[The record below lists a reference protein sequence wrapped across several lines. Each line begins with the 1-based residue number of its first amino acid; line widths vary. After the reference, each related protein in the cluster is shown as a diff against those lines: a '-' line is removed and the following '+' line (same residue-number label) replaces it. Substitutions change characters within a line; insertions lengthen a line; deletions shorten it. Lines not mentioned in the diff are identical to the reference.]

1 MEKKLKAVV
10 KEPGKEAEV
19 KEIEISLKSLQ
30 KIVNGMIEIVG
41 FPGLENVDI
50 VLNEEGKLTGEKP
63 NIYLIE
69 YEDILVGT
77 FAVIGYDEEEGD
89 HISLTE
95 EQTKV
100 VLDYVKANDV
110 ANYKEEVE
118 IYNKYNSFII

>member
-19 KEIEISLKSLQ
+19 KEIETSLKSLQ

-41 FPGLENVDI
+41 FQGLENVDI

-95 EQTKV
+95 EQIEKV
-100 VLDYVKANDV
+100 
-110 ANYKEEVE
+110 KEYIEE
-118 IYNKYNSFII
+118 NRYY